1 VFAAATPVGTSIGE
15 QWLCAVDPI
24 IKEDGQ
30 GCDDGTPGGG
40 GGGGGGESGDD
51 YSPPTG
57 DCEDDVTF
65 DFVDKPESPWDTA
78 VVQIDCVWYPGPT
91 ICFSAHM
98 PDGHLDR
105 AVPDRVY
112 REDEI
117 QEFVD
122 CVRDGR
128 GGPKEDP
135 NDESCA
141 NALPTSEEI
150 DEDAPPR
157 VQVGCREYPVPK
169 GCEKE

>member
-1 VFAAATPVGTSIGE
+1 MASDVEVNRSRRRAEQARGRPGREAGQALTEYVAVIGVLLLVAGIVFAAATPVGTSIGE

-105 AVPDRVY
+105 AVPD
-112 REDEI
+112 
-117 QEFVD
+117 
-122 CVRDGR
+122 
-128 GGPKEDP
+128 
-135 NDESCA
+135 
-141 NALPTSEEI
+141 
-150 DEDAPPR
+150 
-157 VQVGCREYPVPK
+157 
-169 GCEKE
+169 